1 MHCALAFLLTSKKG
15 YLMNVFDWDGT
26 IYHGDSSKDFVF
38 YCFKKYKKA
47 RKNIPKCLFFGFL
60 YGIRIVKKLT
70 FKQKLFSFVKDIE
83 DIDKAVLEFW
93 DIHEKNIHKWYLNIK
108 KPDDVVISASPEF
121 LLEPI
126 CKKLGIGTMMASKTD
141 KHTGKFDGK
150 NCHGEEK
157 VRRFRELMP
166 DAEVD
171 EFYSDLY
178 CDTPMARLAKRAYIV
193 KGEKLT
199 PWKESKLK

>member
-1 MHCALAFLLTSKKG
+1 
-15 YLMNVFDWDGT
+15 MNVFDWDGT

-38 YCFKKYKKA
+38 YCFKKYPKT
-47 RKNIPKCLFFGFL
+47 RKNIPKCLFFGALFGL
-60 YGIRIVKKLT
+60 RIVKKLT
-70 FKQKLFSFVKDIE
+70 FKQKLFSLVKDVD
-83 DIDKAVLEFW
+83 DIDLAVEEFW
-93 DIHEKNIHKWYLNIK
+93 NSHKHKIHNWYLDMK

-126 CKKLGIGTMMASKTD
+126 CKELGVGTMMASKTD
-141 KHTGKFDGK
+141 KHTGVFDGK

-157 VRRFRELMP
+157 VVRFRQLFP
-166 DAEVD
+166 NDEVD

-193 KGEKLT
+193 KGEKLK
-199 PWKESKLK
+199 PWKESKLRKKSKKQKNG